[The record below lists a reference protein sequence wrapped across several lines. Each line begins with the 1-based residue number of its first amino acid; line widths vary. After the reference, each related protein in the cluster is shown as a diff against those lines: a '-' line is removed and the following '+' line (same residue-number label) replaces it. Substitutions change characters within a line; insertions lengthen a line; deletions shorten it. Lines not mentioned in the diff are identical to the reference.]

1 MSPAEANIEA
11 SMSTIREKIEHNES
25 LFLAPQATRSVESRG
40 RRFPEKPHALRT
52 AFQRDRDR
60 ILHTKA
66 FRRLAHKTQV
76 FPAPEGDHYRVRL
89 THTLE
94 VTQVARTI
102 ARALALNEDLVEA
115 ICLGHDLGHTPFGH
129 LGEEVLT
136 EFLGK
141 PFRHNEQSCRIVDHL
156 QWRGETQ
163 DAIPGGLNLTWEVRD
178 GILNHTWS
186 MPQPGTL
193 EGQVARFADRI
204 AYLSHDIDD
213 AIRAGVLTLQDLPE
227 PVNQV
232 LGTTSSARIDSMVGS
247 LVAASASLE
256 RIVMTPEVFEV
267 MSLTRAFMFE
277 RVYQRPQ
284 SKQEHDRVTNLLT
297 ELLVYYRSHPDTLPA
312 GDSEDDFETRL
323 VDYVSGM
330 TDRFALREHQRL
342 LQKEPV

>member
-1 MSPAEANIEA
+1 
-11 SMSTIREKIEHNES
+11 MSTIRERIESNEN

-40 RRFPEKPHALRT
+40 RRVPAEPHPYRT

-94 VTQVARTI
+94 VAQIARTI
-102 ARALALNEDLVEA
+102 ARALELNEDLVEA

-129 LGEEVLT
+129 LGEEVLNT
-136 EFLGK
+136 FLGRV
-141 PFRHNEQSCRIVDHL
+141 FRHNEQSCRIVDEL
-156 QWRGETQ
+156 EPRGELQ
-163 DAIPGGLNLTWEVRD
+163 LRGLNLTWEVRD

-213 AIRAGVLTLQDLPE
+213 AIRAGVLAIDDLP
-227 PVNQV
+227 PATNRA
-232 LGTTSSARIDSMVGS
+232 LGRTSSARIDTMVSS
-247 LVAASASLE
+247 LVIGSAGLD
-256 RIVMTPEVFEV
+256 RIAMTPEVYEV
-267 MSLTRAFMFE
+267 MSFTRDFMFQ
-277 RVYQRPQ
+277 RVYQRPE
-284 SKQEHDRVTNLLT
+284 SEGDRRRVTRLLT
-297 ELLVYYRSHPDTLPA
+297 DLLQYYVDHPGELPGGET
-312 GDSEDDFETRL
+312 GEDFETRL
-323 VDYVSGM
+323 ADYVSGM
-330 TDRFALREHQRL
+330 TDRFAVREHARL
-342 LQKEPV
+342 LQREPV